1 MPCKSYFTNFVLF
14 DFHLAD
20 HTRHT
25 YKGTARASLGSFY
38 CRNTFDLS
46 YVFNILYEYQIC
58 QQHLNT
64 FGSSLDTKKSCNLVY
79 DV

>member
-1 MPCKSYFTNFVLF
+1 MPCKSHFTNFVLF
-14 DFHLAD
+14 
-20 HTRHT
+20 
-25 YKGTARASLGSFY
+25 LGSFY